1 MFKIIAFCIITMF
14 TRLYVSVGIL
24 LPYGKQLYDRAIS
37 LRGDDFAHKT
47 SLAMTGKWVARR
59 FCLFL

>member
-1 MFKIIAFCIITMF
+1 MFKIIAFCIITKF

-47 SLAMTGKWVARR
+47 SLAMTGK
-59 FCLFL
+59 